1 MQESTPQLT
10 DILLQNPGLSL
21 GAAVLFALM
30 VAGLLVLISLK
41 RPPSDESEDGP
52 VTPPPAMAPPL
63 APVPE
68 RAPPEQPISPIHH
81 EDMITDVASE
91 PEVFLEVAQEP
102 EPVVE
107 ATQEQQE
114 PGPVVETAQ
123 EQQEPKL
130 VVEAVQEQQE
140 PEPVVEAAQEQQEP
154 EPVVEAVQEQQ
165 EESTPPFILD
175 SESSPSVA
183 GSPDT
188 RPGLSLEELE
198 LPPHTESTR
207 EAESPPLPAASLVEA
222 DADSSPL
229 EAWATGH
236 EEPPIAPLPTD
247 EIDAELIEENPI
259 TPEPA
264 PVATSEVDATTAKSQ
279 RQQARLQQR
288 QRIVTTKVQLL
299 ADQLMG
305 LKEGTLAQMQQNM
318 KLLAHRF
325 APVAWSDCSET
336 VENARYRYQEATQL
350 VRLANQLNHES
361 DWPQQRIEMNLE
373 RAQNKIQTV
382 ETLAEQLDQRYQALI
397 KLYREAK
404 QTWNEQAQQY
414 KNLRQALGENSPREK
429 QLQRVNHEL
438 QRLKQYFDPDHLFVP
453 QAFEDKQRTITHML
467 TLLTHPEGADA
478 TQEESMVGTP

>member
-123 EQQEPKL
+123 EQQE
-130 VVEAVQEQQE
+130 
-140 PEPVVEAAQEQQEP
+140 
-154 EPVVEAVQEQQ
+154 
-165 EESTPPFILD
+165 ESTPPFVLD

-236 EEPPIAPLPTD
+236 EEPSIAPLPTD

>member
-91 PEVFLEVAQEP
+91 PEVFLEVAQE
-102 EPVVE
+102 
-107 ATQEQQE
+107 
-114 PGPVVETAQ
+114 
-123 EQQEPKL
+123 
-130 VVEAVQEQQE
+130 
-140 PEPVVEAAQEQQEP
+140 QQEP

-236 EEPPIAPLPTD
+236 EEPSIAPLPTD